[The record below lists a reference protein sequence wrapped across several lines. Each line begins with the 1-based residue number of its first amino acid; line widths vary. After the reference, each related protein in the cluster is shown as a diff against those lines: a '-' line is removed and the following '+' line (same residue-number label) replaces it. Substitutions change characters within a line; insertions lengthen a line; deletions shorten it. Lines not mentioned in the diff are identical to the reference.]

1 VPTVV
6 GSLRAPAAHHMTVA
20 DGEDL
25 LDVKVKIGK
34 RRDVEL
40 EELPSPFI
48 PENSAGKASDF
59 HVVFVSNRLTR
70 PSTS

>member
-1 VPTVV
+1 MPTVV

-20 DGEDL
+20 GGEDL
-25 LDVKVKIGK
+25 LGVNVKIGK

-48 PENSAGKASDF
+48 LENSAGKASDF

>member
-1 VPTVV
+1 MTVV
-6 GSLRAPAAHHMTVA
+6 G
-20 DGEDL
+20 GEDL

-40 EELPSPFI
+40 EGTAESPLC
-48 PENSAGKASDF
+48 PENGAGKASDF

>member
-1 VPTVV
+1 
-6 GSLRAPAAHHMTVA
+6 MTVA
-20 DGEDL
+20 GGEDL

-59 HVVFVSNRLTR
+59 HVVFVS
-70 PSTS
+70 